1 MSLKRKFILLYLLV
15 GLEGVAFV
23 EFQNHFVLGK
33 SWEYIFK
40 YNLPFVLLQN
50 AVFLVVYYFFTVI
63 RLRDAILFDKNPEKL
78 AILTSEER
86 TKLFHKL
93 VHFPME
99 MFRFSILFMIIL
111 AIAFH
116 IYDTLLL
123 DEITKKVMI
132 GVFISFLREQ
142 SIGMII
148 TLTII
153 AFLGKA
159 LRPTII
165 KLNQPSITFIHV
177 SLVKKIVLVF
187 FSLLFIIITDLVW
200 LFLSVHAPVDVIIY
214 KVIVVI
220 SVLLVLSIVS
230 IKLIIMDSI
239 KYTHEVA
246 DYIAAAQAGKRE
258 TLHTQIPV
266 TSNDE
271 IGYLI
276 GSFNERQ
283 QRIADLYKE
292 IDDEL
297 KLAINVQEKLMP
309 QTSIQFGDYQITG
322 LSLPVKETGGDFFDV
337 IKINDSKL
345 ILLIG
350 DVSGKGLPAA
360 LFMSMMIGIVRIKI
374 NKNSPFISPADILDE
389 INVMI
394 KPLLNEGM
402 YISAGLGVI
411 DLDSRVLTYSS
422 AGHVSPIVRE
432 AGKTRTID
440 GSSFPL
446 GIDDSEKYSEVV
458 LPLDPLEAIL
468 LYTDGMIEQHNIENK
483 MYGFERLTRSFDGNW
498 DKNGEVFLTN
508 LHHFSYG
515 MDREDDMTVVHIKRN
530 RKHWVEESRR

>member
-1 MSLKRKFILLYLLV
+1 MSLKRKLLLLYLLV

-23 EFQNHFVLGK
+23 EFQNLFVLGK
-33 SWEYIFK
+33 SWEYLLK
-40 YNLPFVLLQN
+40 YNLPFVLMQN
-50 AVFLVVYYFFTVI
+50 LVFIVIYYFFTVI
-63 RLRDAILFDKNPEKL
+63 RLKEAILLDKNPDKL
-78 AILTSEER
+78 ATLSSEEK

-99 MFRFSILFMIIL
+99 MFRFSVLFMIIL

-116 IYDTLLL
+116 IYDTLLVE
-123 DEITKKVMI
+123 EITKKVLV
-132 GVFISFLREQ
+132 GVFFSFLREQ

-200 LFLSVHAPVDVIIY
+200 LFLSVQAPVETIIY

-220 SVLLVLSIVS
+220 TVLLALSILS
-230 IKLIIMDSI
+230 IRLIIFDSI
-239 KYTHEVA
+239 NYTHEVA
-246 DYIAAAQAGKRE
+246 DYIAAATTGKRE

-271 IGYLI
+271 IGYLV
-276 GSFNERQ
+276 GSFNELQ
-283 QRIADLYKE
+283 HRIGNLYKE

-297 KLAINVQEKLMP
+297 KLALNVQEKLMP
-309 QTSIQFGDYQITG
+309 QKSIQFGDYLITG

-337 IKINDSKL
+337 IKFNDTKL
-345 ILLIG
+345 VLLIG

-374 NKNSPFISPADILDE
+374 NNNSLLMSPADILNE
-389 INVMI
+389 INVI
-394 KPLLNEGM
+394 LKPLLNDGM

-411 DLDSRVLTYSS
+411 DLESKTLTYAS
-422 AGHVSPIVRE
+422 AGHVSPIIKDTE
-432 AGKTRTID
+432 KTRIVD
-440 GSSFPL
+440 QSSFPL
-446 GIDDSEKYSEVV
+446 GIDEDEKYSEVCI
-458 LPLDPLEAIL
+458 PLDNVEAML
-468 LYTDGMIEQHNIENK
+468 LYTDGIVEQHNSEK
-483 MYGFERLTRSFDGNW
+483 VMFGFERLIKSFEENWGKDGLLFLSNV
-498 DKNGEVFLTN
+498 KN
-508 LHHFSYG
+508 FSNG
-515 MDREDDMTVVHIKRN
+515 IDRGDDMTVVHMKRIL
-530 RKHWVEESRR
+530 

>member
-1 MSLKRKFILLYLLV
+1 MSLRKRLLLLYFLV
-15 GLEGVAFV
+15 GLEGVVFV
-23 EFQNHFVLGK
+23 EFQNLFVLGK
-33 SWEYIFK
+33 SWGYILK
-40 YNLPFVLLQN
+40 YNLPVVLLQN
-50 AVFLVVYYFFTVI
+50 AIFIIVYYFFTVR
-63 RLRDAILFDKNPEKL
+63 RLRDAILLDKYPEKL
-78 AILTSEER
+78 ATLTSEEK
-86 TKLFHKL
+86 TKLFHKI
-93 VHFPME
+93 VSFPMV
-99 MFRFSILFMIIL
+99 MFRFSIMFMVSL

-116 IYDTLLL
+116 IYVAFLL
-123 DEITKKVMI
+123 DEITKKVLVNM
-132 GVFISFLREQ
+132 FFSFLREQ

-165 KLNQPSITFIHV
+165 KLNQPSISFIHV

-187 FSLLFIIITDLVW
+187 FSLLFIFLTDLVW
-200 LFLSVHAPVDVIIY
+200 LFLSVQAPVEVIIY

-220 SVLLVLSIVS
+220 AVLLALSIVS

-239 KYTHEVA
+239 RYTHEVA
-246 DYIAAAQAGKRE
+246 DYIATAQAGKRV
-258 TLHTQIPV
+258 TLHTKIPV

-271 IGYLI
+271 IGYLV
-276 GSFNERQ
+276 GSFNELQ

-297 KLAINVQEKLMP
+297 KLALNVQEKLMP
-309 QTSIQFGDYQITG
+309 QTSIQFEEFQITG

-374 NKNSPFISPADILDE
+374 NKDSMFISPADILDE

-411 DLDSRVLTYSS
+411 DLDSRLLTYSS

-446 GIDDSEKYSEVV
+446 GIDDDEKYSEVV
-458 LPLDPLEAIL
+458 LPLEQLEAIL
-468 LYTDGMIEQHNIENK
+468 LYTDGMIEQHNIDNE

-498 DKNGEVFLTN
+498 DKDSDVFLTD

-530 RKHWVEESRR
+530 RKQWVEESRR